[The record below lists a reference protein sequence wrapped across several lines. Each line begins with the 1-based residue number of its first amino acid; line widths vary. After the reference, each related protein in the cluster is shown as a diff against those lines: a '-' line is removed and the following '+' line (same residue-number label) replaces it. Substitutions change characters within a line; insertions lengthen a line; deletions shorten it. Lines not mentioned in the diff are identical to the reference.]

1 MSAKKVDWLDS
12 KNFDDYYSGKELL
25 DYMQDLENMAHNL
38 IVEGLKAG
46 INSDRWDV
54 QVSEY
59 RHWDL

>member
-1 MSAKKVDWLDS
+1 MSKVEVSNKVLR
-12 KNFDDYYSGKELL
+12 LVC
-25 DYMQDLENMAHNL
+25 NL

>member
-1 MSAKKVDWLDS
+1 
-12 KNFDDYYSGKELL
+12 
-25 DYMQDLENMAHNL
+25 MQDLENMAHNL

-59 RHWDL
+59 RYWDL